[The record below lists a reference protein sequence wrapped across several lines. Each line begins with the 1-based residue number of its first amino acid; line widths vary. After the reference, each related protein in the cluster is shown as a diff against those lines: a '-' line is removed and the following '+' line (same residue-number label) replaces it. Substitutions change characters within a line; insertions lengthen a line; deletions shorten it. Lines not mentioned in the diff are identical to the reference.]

1 MEKLKEAYEYKKK
14 VITDG
19 IEGIGKSLEKE
30 SEFDEVRINED
41 NTLYLE
47 SNSGLE
53 KIKELLT
60 LGAKEAWLNSSFGI
74 PASMIFNTLPLNTN
88 SCIVKA

>member
-1 MEKLKEAYEYKKK
+1 MEKLKKVYEYKKK

-19 IEGIGKSLEKE
+19 IEGIGKNLEE
-30 SEFDEVRINED
+30 RSELDKVRINED

-47 SNSGLE
+47 SNSGLDRV
-53 KIKELLT
+53 KGLLT
-60 LGAKEAWLNSSFGI
+60 LGTEEAWCNPSFGI
-74 PASMIFNTLPLNTN
+74 PVSMIFNTLPLSAN